1 VTVWPGENLVSLAGE
16 RSVGAGSGPDDVGVG
31 LTVGVGV
38 GLTVVEGFTVSVA
51 VFVTPAPLTEMVTTV
66 CVLTDVVVMEK
77 PPVVDPDGM
86 VTLFGTLATARLLLL
101 SDSVRLDVA
110 GEPMV
115 TVPDEPVVPDVDDGL
130 SVSDVGTCCGVSVS
144 CVCTVVPFHA
154 ALMVTVVFAVT
165 VLVGTLRVT
174 E

>member
-1 VTVWPGENLVSLAGE
+1 M
-16 RSVGAGSGPDDVGVG
+16 GAGSGPDDVGVG

-51 VFVTPAPLTEMVTTV
+51 VFVTPAPETEIVTTV
-66 CVLTDVVVMEK
+66 CDVTGAVVMEK

-86 VTLFGTLATARLLLL
+86 VTLFGMLTTAGLLLV
-101 SDSVRLDVA
+101 SDSDRSDVA
-110 GEPMV
+110 GEAIV
-115 TVPDEPVVPDVDDGL
+115 TVPDEPVDPDVEDGL
-130 SVSDVGTCCGVSVS
+130 RVSDVGGCCGVSVS